1 MFRSYHAAKTVNLES
16 PSEFAIDPL
25 RVEFRHAETELAF
38 QRHHLTRS
46 RSSLHLTLL
55 FCSAF
60 YLAFSMTD
68 VAALGYGRVALV
80 LFVGRMLVAIT
91 AVMGLYLLR
100 DESESIAAHW
110 FVASAAEV
118 VGMATFMLIVWYRP
132 SEIPWHAMSLCIML
146 IVVYIFIP
154 NRLVIAKGIAIA
166 ATAVF
171 VLIAVEKGNLSPSD
185 ALTMTML
192 LLLANSFGLVAAR
205 RYHRLWRDEYR
216 SLTEL
221 KHQSTRDHL
230 TGCYNRRHLHETLL
244 PMEIAR
250 AERYKHWLTLVVCDI
265 DHFKRINDTFGHQTG
280 DAVLQHVADLL
291 QAMTR
296 RHVDSV
302 VRYGGEEFLLVL
314 SQTDLDGALTVAER
328 LRAAIVD
335 NPTADAASGNIPTT
349 ASFGV
354 LAVDFSVARHGA
366 TEKTL
371 IAAADALLY
380 EAKEAGRN
388 SIRCSEWSDAAIGR
402 ATGSLPLTI
411 YDSGSS
417 DGHRLLADW
426 TEAP

>member
-1 MFRSYHAAKTVNLES
+1 MNPES
-16 PSEFAIDPL
+16 PSEFAIDPV
-25 RVEFRHAETELAF
+25 RVEFRNVETERAF
-38 QRHHLTRS
+38 QRHHLIRS

-60 YLAFSMTD
+60 YLAFAMTD
-68 VAALGYGRVALV
+68 VAALGYGRVTLV

-100 DESESIAAHW
+100 DQSESIVAHW

-118 VGMATFMLIVWYRP
+118 VGMATFALIVWFRP

-146 IVVYIFIP
+146 MVVYVFIP

-166 ATAVF
+166 ATAAF
-171 VLIAVEKGNLSPSD
+171 ILIAVEKGTLTGSD
-185 ALTMTML
+185 ALTMSML

-216 SLTEL
+216 ALMDL
-221 KHQSTRDHL
+221 KHQSIRDHL
-230 TGCYNRRHLHETLL
+230 TGCYNRRHLHEALL

-250 AERYKHWLTLVVCDI
+250 AERSRHWLTLVVCDI

-280 DAVLQHVADLL
+280 DAVLQHIAALL

-314 SQTDLDGALTVAER
+314 SQTDLDGALSAAER

-335 NPTADAASGNIPTT
+335 NPTVEAVSGSIPTT

-354 LAVDFSVARHGA
+354 LAVDFSIAAHGA
-366 TEKTL
+366 TEKSL

-388 SIRCSEWSDAAIGR
+388 SIRCGEWSDAAAGR
-402 ATGSLPLTI
+402 VVGSLPLTI
-411 YDSGSS
+411 YDSGSP
-417 DGHRLLADW
+417 DRYPLHADW
-426 TEAP
+426 AEAQ

>member
-1 MFRSYHAAKTVNLES
+1 MNLES
-16 PSEFAIDPL
+16 PSEFAIDPV

-38 QRHHLTRS
+38 QRHHLMRS

-60 YLAFSMTD
+60 YLAFAMTD
-68 VAALGYGRVALV
+68 VAALGYGRVTLV
-80 LFVGRMLVAIT
+80 LFVARVLVAIT

-100 DESESIAAHW
+100 DQSESESIVAQW

-118 VGMATFMLIVWYRP
+118 VGMATFMLIVWFRP

-146 IVVYIFIP
+146 IVVYVFIP
-154 NRLVIAKGIAIA
+154 NRLIIAKGIAIA
-166 ATAVF
+166 STAGF
-171 VLIAVEKGNLSPSD
+171 ILIAVEKGMLTRSD
-185 ALTMTML
+185 ALTMSML

-216 SLTEL
+216 ALTEL
-221 KHQSTRDHL
+221 KHQSIRDHL

-265 DHFKRINDTFGHQTG
+265 DHFKRINDTFGHQAG
-280 DAVLQHVADLL
+280 DAVLQHVAALL

-296 RHVDSV
+296 KHVDSV
-302 VRYGGEEFLLVL
+302 VRYGGEEFLLIL
-314 SQTDLDGALTVAER
+314 SQTDLDGALSVAER

-335 NPTADAASGNIPTT
+335 HPTADAASGSIPTT

-354 LAVDFSVARHGA
+354 LSVDFSAAKQGA
-366 TEKTL
+366 TEKSL

-388 SIRCSEWSDAAIGR
+388 SIRCSEWSDAAVGR
-402 ATGSLPLTI
+402 AGISLPLTI
-411 YDSGSS
+411 YDSASP
-417 DGHRLLADW
+417 DRHPLDADW
-426 TEAP
+426 AEAPLIQYR